1 MAAAVGTADFAFEAQ
16 LRGEKASTLGR
27 VGHRLEALLAQLAEV
42 EAELLQGGDRA
53 TLVARHAVLREQAKE
68 QLWFLIVQREAMGLF
83 RHADVYRVYPIPP
96 RLD

>member
-1 MAAAVGTADFAFEAQ
+1 MAPAVGKADFAFEAQ

-27 VGHRLEALLAQLAEV
+27 VGHRLEGLLDQLAQV
-42 EAELLQGGDRA
+42 EAELAGGGDRA
-53 TLVARHAVLREQAKE
+53 TLVARHAALRAQAKE
-68 QLWFLIVQREAMGLF
+68 QLWFLIVQREALGLF